1 MGRNT
6 SNLAVMDC
14 VFAAWA
20 FTGTLGNSSN
30 TLSTSS
36 NPILN
41 LSFPFISLSTSLFSN
56 TEAFYIPSILYIL

>member
-1 MGRNT
+1 
-6 SNLAVMDC
+6 MDC

-30 TLSTSS
+30 TLSTNS
-36 NPILN
+36 NPVFNLN
-41 LSFPFISLSTSLFSN
+41 FSFISFSTSLFSN